1 MTRKKKPA
9 KRSRKK
15 GQKPSAQHF
24 RVLLAFAF
32 LAAFLIG
39 ALVLIGQL
47 RENWRPAPPVTEDR
61 QPAREQL
68 LGEIR
73 FELESA
79 LLRSGIG
86 LEALHDESSAS
97 LSQLRVA
104 GAPLEAATLSQLQE
118 RLQRLSPQLSLVSQ
132 GETLEVRL
140 AGRPC
145 YRLLFQPP
153 APPTAGQRPQLA
165 IIMDDLG
172 RDLGVAREMLALDL
186 QVTFAILPDTSHAS
200 QIATLAHRRG
210 REVIVHIPMEPQ
222 GYPAVDP
229 GKGAL
234 FTNLGA
240 DEIRRRFLGYLDRI
254 PYAVGGN
261 NHMGSKFTMDVD
273 GMRSVLQVMKEE
285 GLFFVDSRT
294 TGGSVAMQEAR
305 RLAIPGISRDVFLDN
320 VAEVEPIVTELHR
333 LVKLARERGV
343 AVGICH
349 PYPATVKALSREI
362 GFLQASG
369 VDLVPVSRLV
379 RP

>member
-1 MTRKKKPA
+1 MTRRKKPA
-9 KRSRKK
+9 KRGRKK

-32 LAAFLIG
+32 LVAFLIG

-47 RENWRPAPPVTEDR
+47 RENWRPEPPVSEDR
-61 QPAREQL
+61 QPSREQL

-86 LEALHDESSAS
+86 LDALHDESTAS
-97 LSQLRVA
+97 LSQLRVV
-104 GAPLEAATLSQLQE
+104 GAPLEDANLSQLQE
-118 RLQRLSPQLSLVSQ
+118 RLQRLSPQLSLIRQ
-132 GETLEVRL
+132 GEALEVRL
-140 AGRPC
+140 AGQPC
-145 YRLLFQPP
+145 YRLQFQPP
-153 APPTAGQRPQLA
+153 PPPTSGQRPQLA

-273 GMRSVLQVMKEE
+273 GMHNVLQVMKEE

-333 LVKLARERGV
+333 LVKLARQRGV

-349 PYPATVKALSREI
+349 PYPATVKALSREME
-362 GFLQASG
+362 FLKGSG